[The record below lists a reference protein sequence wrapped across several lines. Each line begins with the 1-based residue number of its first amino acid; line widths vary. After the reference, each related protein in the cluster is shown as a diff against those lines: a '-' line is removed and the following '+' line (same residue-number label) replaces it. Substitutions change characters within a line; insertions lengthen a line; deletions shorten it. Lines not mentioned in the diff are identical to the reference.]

1 MDQKAKGDSQAM
13 TAPMGVSLRAYARM
27 RGCSEGAVRKA
38 IAARRIT
45 PNPDGTIDPERAN
58 QEWAKNTFAGKT
70 LHDATRVAAAP
81 PRTPAQPA
89 AAPQSAEVTNDPAA
103 AYLRA
108 RAVSETFKAKIAQME
123 YEERAGKLMQA
134 TKAGEYASQ
143 FSAIVSDALSAWPD
157 RLTPM
162 LAATT
167 DERAVHRIL
176 TSEAAA
182 LRRRVAKAIADAG
195 F

>member
-1 MDQKAKGDSQAM
+1 MAQ
-13 TAPMGVSLRAYARM
+13 
-27 RGCSEGAVRKA
+27 
-38 IAARRIT
+38 
-45 PNPDGTIDPERAN
+45 
-58 QEWAKNTFAGKT
+58 
-70 LHDATRVAAAP
+70 
-81 PRTPAQPA
+81 PRTPAHPSAVPPPA
-89 AAPQSAEVTNDPAA
+89 EATNDPVA

-134 TKAGEYASQ
+134 TKAGEYAMQ

-157 RLTPM
+157 RLTP
-162 LAATT
+162 LIAATT
-167 DERAVHRIL
+167 DERAVHRVL
-176 TSEAAA
+176 SNEAAA

>member
-1 MDQKAKGDSQAM
+1 MAAM
-13 TAPMGVSLRAYARM
+13 MGISIRGYARM

-38 IAARRIT
+38 IVAKRIT
-45 PNPDGTIDPERAN
+45 PNADGTIDPERAN

-70 LHDATRVAAAP
+70 LHEATRPVV
-81 PRTPAQPA
+81 AQPR
-89 AAPQSAEVTNDPAA
+89 APAHPSAGPPAEVTNDPVA

-123 YEERAGKLMQA
+123 YEERAGKLLQA
-134 TKAGEYASQ
+134 TKAGEYAME

-157 RLTPM
+157 RLTPS

-176 TSEAAA
+176 SNEAAA